1 MTQAEL
7 EKRQERATR
16 ETLVIKKTDEG
27 FRVYSPGNPA
37 RNYLVSPDNDDP
49 RCSCPD
55 FESHANDPD
64 WRCKHILAVSH
75 HVGGSR
81 QTSEEEDPVERE
93 ERLAI
98 QEESRKSES
107 LRTNSNGTS
116 QMLLKRSVSPDGR
129 IDSLSVE
136 FSCPTSN
143 APAQEVRRH
152 ARTVLDLQSGIVQ
165 EFLGKRS
172 DGNGGRNH
180 PGNGDNRAV
189 QARML
194 RIGGMDTKWGR
205 RLYINVQVNGDVLK
219 YFGSR
224 KALAEAIEAAG
235 YPDRAERLDEGTKL
249 DLPCRVTTKQTD
261 DGRYVNIDE
270 LLPSASSGSERRSVR

>member
-7 EKRQERATR
+7 EKRQERAVR
-16 ETLVIKKTDEG
+16 ETLIIKKTDDG
-27 FRVYSPGNPA
+27 YRVYSPGNPA
-37 RNYLVSPDNDDP
+37 RNYLVSRELDDP

-55 FESHANDPD
+55 FENHANDHD
-64 WRCKHILAVSH
+64 WRCKHILAVAH
-75 HVGGSR
+75 HLGGSR

-98 QEESRKSES
+98 QEESRRSEAS
-107 LRTNSNGTS
+107 RTNGNGTS

-143 APAQEVRRH
+143 TPVQEVKRH
-152 ARTVLDLQSGIVQ
+152 ARRVLELQSEIVG
-165 EFLGKRS
+165 EFLGKR
-172 DGNGGRNH
+172 GNGNGEDKHLR
-180 PGNGDNRAV
+180 NGDNGPV

-194 RIGGMDTKWGR
+194 GIGGMDTKWGR

-235 YPDRAERLDEGTKL
+235 YPNRAERLDEGTKL

-270 LLPSASSGSERRSVR
+270 VLPAASTDSERRSAR